1 MEKVVRNDTIVANYS
16 YLADDTKLSVTDTEE
31 NGLYYLGSLVYE
43 KHANTIGL
51 ESAAFSSGRIVAT
64 SGNDTEVRYF
74 LTDHLGSTRVVA
86 RVTPTGRIDLDRK
99 DYYPFGKEWAQADM
113 PTSSNRY
120 LFSGKERQYYPDYT
134 DDYYDFGARFY
145 HPDTGGWLQQDALL
159 QFHSPY
165 TYCGNNPIRWRDP
178 SGLWTE
184 IEGGGGYKTSDPN
197 EIRDFLSGNKNDFMG
212 KTAYNYVD
220 NIYKLDKFM
229 EENTG
234 IYTRRKGEY
243 STVIPLALV
252 IAKNTSGQWQAQNMD
267 EIQDWQSAFARDF
280 GHHLTMSNPIVKGIH
295 RGHKRFLLGSLAV
308 VGGGFELIGTGLTYG
323 GMALSATG
331 LGAEAGLGIMAVG
344 SGFSRIGGLMQI
356 GYDACLGDTTS
367 AIFNSGLMV
376 VGAGASGLK
385 YINGLTTNE
394 QFIIEATTTIP
405 IDVIGITYSN

>member
-1 MEKVVRNDTIVANYS
+1 M
-16 YLADDTKLSVTDTEE
+16 
-31 NGLYYLGSLVYE
+31 
-43 KHANTIGL
+43 
-51 ESAAFSSGRIVAT
+51 AT
-64 SGNDTEVRYF
+64 SGNATEVRYF
-74 LTDHLGSTRVVA
+74 LTDHLGSVRVVA
-86 RVTPTGRIDLDRK
+86 RVTPAGRIDLDRK
-99 DYYPFGKEWAQADM
+99 DYYPFGKEWAQPDM

-197 EIRDFLSGNKNDFMG
+197 EIAEIISYG
-212 KTAYNYVD
+212 KWNSPNAVIPYVERR
-220 NIYKLDKFM
+220 YKYDKYI
-229 EENTG
+229 EANTG
-234 IYTRRKGEY
+234 IYTHKNGEY
-243 STVIPLALV
+243 STAIPIALV

-308 VGGGFELIGTGLTYG
+308 VGGGLELIGTGLTYG